1 MGRRKLVIEDMEKS
15 MPPYARQDGIGL
27 HELILLPLNIDLND
41 VNINW
46 HKTEI
51 DFADLD

>member
-1 MGRRKLVIEDMEKS
+1 MRTLVIGEMRKDM
-15 MPPYARQDGIGL
+15 PCDARQEGIGL